1 MTRFTRARRGP
12 GTAKRGRDATRAC
25 NRNRHLGAKVRDAL
39 ELLAAAS
46 PSCPEPLLL
55 AHGIKVETLA
65 SLVRDRLAT
74 VQQPDTGCANDRTMQ
89 VIRIAITD
97 VGRKAITR

>member
-1 MTRFTRARRGP
+1 
-12 GTAKRGRDATRAC
+12 
-25 NRNRHLGAKVRDAL
+25 VRDAL